1 MSVICV
7 NSIPS
12 KHIVL
17 RYLELMAVKFD
28 ILSMFYNYVESWRNI
43 ARKDLP
49 AMLDVN
55 EDSQN

>member
-1 MSVICV
+1 
-7 NSIPS
+7 
-12 KHIVL
+12 
-17 RYLELMAVKFD
+17 MAVKFD
-28 ILSMFYNYVESWRNI
+28 ILSMFYRNI